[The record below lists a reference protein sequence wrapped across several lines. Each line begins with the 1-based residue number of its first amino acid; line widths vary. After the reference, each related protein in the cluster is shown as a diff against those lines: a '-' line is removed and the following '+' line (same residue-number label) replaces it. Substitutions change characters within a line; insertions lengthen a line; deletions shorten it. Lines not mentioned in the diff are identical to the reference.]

1 MKDYCFLRKI
11 FLLNHSVMHECCYI
25 WLNSLS
31 QYMHYF
37 LLILFLLVGQHS
49 WGQQVYKTDHG
60 SVNFKSDAAME
71 LIKASSQKL
80 FGAIDSEK
88 KTFSFVVKIVTF
100 EGFNVGL
107 QKEHF
112 NENYMESD
120 KFKTAS
126 FTGKIIE
133 DVDFS
138 KPGKYPV
145 RAKGVFNVHGV
156 EQERIIKCTLE
167 VLPNAVVVQTEF
179 TVLLDDHQI
188 RVPRV
193 VYEKVASEII
203 VVVSAELNKVIK

>member
-1 MKDYCFLRKI
+1 
-11 FLLNHSVMHECCYI
+11 MH
-25 WLNSLS
+25 N
-31 QYMHYF
+31 F
-37 LLILFLLVGQHS
+37 LLILFLLGGQLVFS
-49 WGQQVYKTDHG
+49 QQVYKTDHG

-80 FGAIDSEK
+80 FGAIDPEK

-133 DVDFS
+133 DIDFS

-145 RAKGVFNVHGV
+145 RAKGVFNVHGI
-156 EQERIIKCTLE
+156 EQERIIKCNLE
-167 VLPNAVVVQTEF
+167 VFPNTVQVQTEF